1 MRVKMDKGIRIRCF
15 SRFLRKFAMELFVQV
30 TDCQGVAKFNRGG
43 FKGVSGCD
51 FLAHKLLY
59 INLLKFGFRH
69 KNPYGF

>member
-1 MRVKMDKGIRIRCF
+1 
-15 SRFLRKFAMELFVQV
+15 MELFVQV

-59 INLLKFGFRH
+59 INLLKFGFQCEKPMAFKR
-69 KNPYGF
+69 PIDFLRIR